1 MRLFLKEAE
10 KVENKK
16 HKINI
21 FDIVVV
27 IVVAVI
33 AIAGYKY
40 LHREKIAE
48 TKTIRY
54 TFEMVDNYEGFSDLI
69 HVGDDITDNVKN
81 YYMGKVVDVK
91 SEPYTKL
98 VNDIETGTVKEAVVP
113 NRERDLVTVEANV
126 TESASDLKVNGYYT
140 VKSGLEVAAK
150 GPGYAGRGYILTV
163 ER

>member
-54 TFEMVDNYEGFSDLI
+54 TFEMVDNYEGFLELI
-69 HVGDDITDNVKN
+69 NVGDDINDNV
-81 YYMGKVVDVK
+81 
-91 SEPYTKL
+91 
-98 VNDIETGTVKEAVVP
+98 
-113 NRERDLVTVEANV
+113 
-126 TESASDLKVNGYYT
+126 
-140 VKSGLEVAAK
+140 
-150 GPGYAGRGYILTV
+150 
-163 ER
+163 

>member
-16 HKINI
+16 HKTNI

-54 TFEMVDNYEGFSDLI
+54 TFEMIDNYEGFSDLI

-140 VKSGLEVAAK
+140 VKVGLEVAVK
-150 GPGYAGRGYILTV
+150 GNGYAGRGYILNI